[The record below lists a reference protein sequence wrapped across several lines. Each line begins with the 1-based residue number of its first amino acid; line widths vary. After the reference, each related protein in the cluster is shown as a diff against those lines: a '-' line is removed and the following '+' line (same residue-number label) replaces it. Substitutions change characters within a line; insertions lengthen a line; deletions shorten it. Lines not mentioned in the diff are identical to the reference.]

1 VRSVAWCSGASRGAS
16 LPEVGPESSLAF
28 WIKRVEGLQERTLD
42 AVLARNGLRRRHWQL
57 LEALGVEPLT
67 RAQITEAL
75 LPFWVAASV
84 TQTDSVDDL
93 VRRDWAATDGSTY
106 RLTEDGAAARARIAE
121 QVRGADTDSLRGVGA
136 AELRTVRE
144 VLAQVARNLAAVLD
158 P

>member
-1 VRSVAWCSGASRGAS
+1 
-16 LPEVGPESSLAF
+16 
-28 WIKRVEGLQERTLD
+28 
-42 AVLARNGLRRRHWQL
+42 VLARNGLRRRHWQL